1 MVISLLKWSAIMK
14 KSASEISVNEL
25 GDIIKRY
32 LSAGPNLNYALK
44 ILGHPGVG
52 KSAVVKQIAEEMNYW
67 FIDTRLAF
75 KENVDLGG
83 YPVPDHDA
91 KQMVYFRP
99 KFIPPADVPEGYN
112 GILWFLDES
121 NRAHPTVIQT
131 LFQII
136 TEGKCG
142 EHLLPPET
150 SIILA
155 GNLGEEDDTT
165 ITEFDDSALDGRL
178 AIFHLKPSAE
188 DWLAWGHREGLH
200 PSVLRYISTFPERLW
215 DEQNVNPNPRGWHQ
229 VSGALLH
236 SYKLETDE
244 ALVNFISESADSTL
258 EKTIYS
264 LIGNIAG
271 SDFIMQLTAPRQIS
285 SDDILRGDESKLLL
299 LKNREISSEDLLW
312 ALNGTLEVMKERAIQ
327 TSGKLN
333 SDDIKMLG
341 NMLKF
346 IGYSRGD
353 IRMAYFFLLMKEC
366 GIFSIIPDAIKS
378 LGEHEVITELKEKY
392 GALLN

>member
-1 MVISLLKWSAIMK
+1 LKK
-14 KSASEISVNEL
+14 TASEITVNEL
-25 GDIIKRY
+25 GDIIKKY
-32 LSAGPNLNYALK
+32 LAAGSRLNYALK

-52 KSAVVKQIAEEMNYW
+52 KSAVVKQIADEMNYW

-83 YPVPDHDA
+83 YPVPDHES
-91 KQMVYFRP
+91 KQMIYFRP
-99 KFIPPADVPEGYN
+99 RFIPPAVVPEGYN

-136 TEGKCG
+136 TESKCG

-188 DWLAWGHREGLH
+188 DWLTWGHAEGIH
-200 PSVLRYISTFPERLW
+200 PAILRYISTFPERLW
-215 DEQNVNPNPRGWHQ
+215 DEQNINPNPRGWHQ
-229 VSGALLH
+229 VSNALLH
-236 SYKLETDE
+236 SYGLETE
-244 ALVNFISESADSTL
+244 GALKEYFSERSDSTL

-285 SDDILRGDESKLLL
+285 SDDILRGDDTKLSL
-299 LKNREISSEDLLW
+299 LKKREISSEDLLW
-312 ALNGTLEVMKERAIQ
+312 ALNGTLEIMKERAIQ
-327 TSGKLN
+327 TSGRLTP
-333 SDDIKMLG
+333 DDIRTLG
-341 NMLKF
+341 NILKF

-366 GIFSIIPDAIKS
+366 GIFSLIPEAIKS
-378 LGEHEVITELKEKY
+378 LGDHEVIIELKDKY
-392 GALLN
+392 GSLLN

>member
-1 MVISLLKWSAIMK
+1 MK
-14 KSASEISVNEL
+14 KTASEITVNEL
-25 GDIIKRY
+25 GDIIKKY
-32 LSAGPNLNYALK
+32 LNAGSNLNYALK

-83 YPVPDHDA
+83 YPVPDHES

-99 KFIPPADVPEGYN
+99 RFIPPAEVPDGYK

-155 GNLGEEDDTT
+155 GNLGEADDTT

-188 DWLAWGHREGLH
+188 DWLSWGYAAGIH
-200 PSVLRYISTFPERLW
+200 PSILRYISTFPERLW
-215 DEQNVNPNPRGWHQ
+215 DEQNINPNPRGWHQ
-229 VSGALLH
+229 VSNAFIH
-236 SYKLETDE
+236 SYGLGTDE
-244 ALVNFISESADSTL
+244 ALREYFSGSSDSTL

-285 SDDILRGDESKLLL
+285 SDDILKGDESKLSL
-299 LKNREISSEDLLW
+299 LKNRELSSEDLLW

-327 TSGKLN
+327 TSGRLTP
-333 SDDIKMLG
+333 DDIKILG
-341 NMLKF
+341 NVLKF

-366 GIFSIIPDAIKS
+366 GIFTLIPDAIKS
-378 LGEHEVITELKEKY
+378 LGEHEAIMELKDKY
-392 GALLN
+392 GSLLN

>member
-1 MVISLLKWSAIMK
+1 MK
-14 KSASEISVNEL
+14 KTASEITVNEL
-25 GDIIKRY
+25 GDIIKKY
-32 LSAGPNLNYALK
+32 LGAGSSLNYALK

-52 KSAVVKQIAEEMNYW
+52 KSAVVKQIAEEMNYF

-83 YPVPDHDA
+83 YPVPDHES
-91 KQMVYFRP
+91 KQMIYFRP
-99 KFIPPADVPEGYN
+99 RFIPPVQVPDGYR

-142 EHLLPPET
+142 EHILPPET

-188 DWLAWGHREGLH
+188 DWLSWGHAAGIH
-200 PSVLRYISTFPERLW
+200 PSILRYISTFPERLW
-215 DEQNVNPNPRGWHQ
+215 DEQNINPNPRGWHQ
-229 VSGALLH
+229 VSNALLH
-236 SYKLETDE
+236 SYRLDTDE
-244 ALVNFISESADSTL
+244 SLKAYLSDSSDSTL

-285 SDDILRGDESKLLL
+285 SDDILRGSDEKLLL
-299 LKNREISSEDLLW
+299 LKKREISSEDLLW
-312 ALNGTLEVMKERAIQ
+312 ALNGTLEVMKDRAIQ
-327 TSGKLN
+327 TSGKLTP
-333 SDDIKMLG
+333 DDIKTLG
-341 NMLKF
+341 NILKF

-366 GIFSIIPDAIKS
+366 GIFTLIPEAIKS
-378 LGEHEVITELKEKY
+378 LGEHEVIIELKEKY
-392 GALLN
+392 GNLLN

>member
-1 MVISLLKWSAIMK
+1 MK
-14 KSASEISVNEL
+14 KTASEITVNEL
-25 GDIIKRY
+25 GDIIKKY
-32 LSAGPNLNYALK
+32 LNSGSNLNYALK

-52 KSAVVKQIAEEMNYW
+52 KSAVVKQVAEEMNYW

-83 YPVPDHDA
+83 YPVPDHESR
-91 KQMVYFRP
+91 QMIYFRP
-99 KFIPPADVPEGYN
+99 RFIPPAEVPEGYN

-142 EHLLPPET
+142 EHLLPPQT

-178 AIFHLKPSAE
+178 AIFLLKPSAE
-188 DWLAWGHREGLH
+188 DWLSWGYTEGIH
-200 PSVLRYISTFPERLW
+200 PSILRYISTFPERLW
-215 DEQNVNPNPRGWHQ
+215 DEQNINPNPRGWHQ
-229 VSGALLH
+229 VSNALIH
-236 SYKLETDE
+236 SYSLKTDD
-244 ALVNFISESADSTL
+244 ALKEYFSDSADSTL

-285 SDDILRGDESKLLL
+285 SNDILLGDDSKLSL
-299 LKNREISSEDLLW
+299 LKKREISSEDLLW
-312 ALNGTLEVMKERAIQ
+312 ALNGTLEVMKEKSIQ
-327 TSGKLN
+327 TSGKLTP
-333 SDDIKMLG
+333 DDIKILG
-341 NMLKF
+341 NILKF

-366 GIFSIIPDAIKS
+366 GIFTLIPDAIKS
-378 LGEHEVITELKEKY
+378 LGEHEIIIELKEKY
-392 GALLN
+392 GSLLN